1 MSVWNLETTSEFEKA
16 LKKLDKPVRQRI
28 AAALDEIIKLDDPR
42 SRGRGLSGNLVGYW
56 RYRVGDYRVL
66 ADIQDD
72 RLVIIGIG
80 VGHRSA
86 VYSD

>member
-80 VGHRSA
+80 VGHRFA